1 MESRKTVQMNFF
13 VKKKLRRHRKQTYG
27 YQGRKKVGWIGRL
40 EFTYT
45 HSIKK
50 RWQVYTEE
58 LYKKGFND
66 PHKHNGVVTHQEPD
80 ILEYEVKWTPGSIT
94 MNKASGDDVIQLNYF
109 KS

>member
-1 MESRKTVQMNFF
+1 MNFF
-13 VKKKLRRHRKQTYG
+13 VKKKLRDRHREQTYG

-40 EFTYT
+40 EFTYIQ
-45 HSIKK
+45 SIKK

-66 PHKHNGVVTHQEPD
+66 PDKHNGVVTHLQPNIQEC
-80 ILEYEVKWTPGSIT
+80 EVTWIPGSIT
-94 MNKASGDDVIQLNYF
+94 TNKASEDDGIQMKYF